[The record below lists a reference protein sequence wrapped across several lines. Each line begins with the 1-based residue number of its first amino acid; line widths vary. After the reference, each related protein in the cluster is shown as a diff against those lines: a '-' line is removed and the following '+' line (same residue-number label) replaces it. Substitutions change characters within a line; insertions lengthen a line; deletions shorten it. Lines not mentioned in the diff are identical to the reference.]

1 MGGRRRARRLVGI
14 IGRVGPVGVEAC
26 GCFREACGCFSAR
39 TLLVL
44 SMQYQ
49 KCVYVLRGRLTAV
62 LTTVRINSD
71 TAELCR
77 TVATFR
83 IFVHATLTSLC
94 RAARAARLRKIHM
107 PHWILDLKRC
117 RQGGSWIL
125 GALRGLDLGSWASPA
140 GWILDLGRGAQE
152 PRPGSTGRRACCRGA

>member
-117 RQGGSWIL
+117 RQGGSWMDLGCSQRTGSWIL
-125 GALRGLDLGSWASPA
+125 GISGRLDLGSW
-140 GWILDLGRGAQE
+140 
-152 PRPGSTGRRACCRGA
+152 PGGSIRTATEA